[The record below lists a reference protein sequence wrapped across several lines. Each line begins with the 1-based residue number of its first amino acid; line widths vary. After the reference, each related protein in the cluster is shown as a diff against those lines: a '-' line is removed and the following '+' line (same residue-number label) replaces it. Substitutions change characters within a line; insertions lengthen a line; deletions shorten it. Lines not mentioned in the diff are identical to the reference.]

1 MDDRPI
7 MLGMLPDGGRLHLS
21 HEDGRW
27 HAGRGVLLI
36 RGEGP
41 VLRGMT
47 YLDEIIS
54 QFCRVSA
61 THVIDLVKG
70 DYSWM
75 LEGMRTLS
83 KSMGQACMKVSEIL
97 EGMHEDPRGTT
108 VIVNG
113 AEFLCAD
120 AHEYSSLLAG
130 KLNELVASQNSG
142 GVSLVLAGRDF
153 DVSKLLVAG
162 LENAHRIQFAS
173 CDQLDSTQYLLGDLR
188 NAVVPDGAAIYEG
201 PCGAPSIFFS
211 PVVGPDG
218 RSATLGFLDV
228 PLGIGGGSFSTVWA
242 QNLAICGGLLSAR
255 SQLVAAMAMA
265 AQEAGAQTWAA
276 TSAPNSAMSANWR
289 HHQGTMSTGAVQARE
304 LLRLV
309 CDRVF
314 PRIDACRRLGTKD
327 VRDFRISADLARP
340 IAVLIDD
347 LDALTKGSA
356 NNPEVDESAKAVET
370 LIGFLAKTAS
380 QTNVS
385 LVVGTAGGGL
395 APSADLG
402 WLWNSAAQLQLGLS
416 ISDHNSVEAP
426 LYFAAPGLPGVA
438 LQTARV

>member
-1 MDDRPI
+1 
-7 MLGMLPDGGRLHLS
+7 
-21 HEDGRW
+21 
-27 HAGRGVLLI
+27 
-36 RGEGP
+36 
-41 VLRGMT
+41 MT

-153 DVSKLLVAG
+153 DVSKLLIPG
-162 LENAHRIQFAS
+162 LEHAHRIQIAA
-173 CDQLDSTQYLLGDLR
+173 CDRPSSAQYLLGDLHGT
-188 NAVVPDGAAIYEG
+188 VVPAGAATYEG
-201 PCGAPSIFFS
+201 PQGSPSVFFS
-211 PVVGPDG
+211 PVLGPDG
-218 RSATLGFLDV
+218 RSAGLGFLDV
-228 PLGIGGGSFSTVWA
+228 PLGLGGVSFSTAWA
-242 QNLAICGGLLSAR
+242 QNLVICGGSRSAR
-255 SQLVAAMAMA
+255 SQLVAAMALT
-265 AQEAGAQTWAA
+265 AQDAGALTWVA
-276 TSAPNSAMSANWR
+276 TSAPDSAMSAHWR
-289 HHQGTMSTGAVQARE
+289 HHQGTMSTGVVQARE

-340 IAVLIDD
+340 IAVFIDD
-347 LDALTKGSA
+347 LHALTKGSA
-356 NNPEVDESAKAVET
+356 TNPEVDESGKAVET
-370 LIGFLAKTAS
+370 LIGFLAKVAS

-385 LVVGTAGGGL
+385 LVVAAAGGGL
-395 APSADLG
+395 APSAHLG
-402 WLWNSAAQLQLGLS
+402 WLWNSAAQLQLGPS
-416 ISDHNSVEAP
+416 ISDHSSVEAP